1 MPGKERRTAT
11 KAGRLPPAEKNL
23 AGHLKFMEN
32 GRRCQGKRV
41 ERKEGRKGEGR
52 GKLARWLVGSLGG
65 WAWSCLVHVAL
76 RRLSFSL
83 TILERCNTPYLA
95 RSKGGRWARRTTES
109 CRNTESV
116 LRRIH
121 KVYRKILKMYQKTA
135 KNTKIV
141 LKKVLTK
148 ELNRAII
155 PLYRVVV
162 IRYPPRRVVK
172 IM

>member
-41 ERKEGRKGEGR
+41 ERRKRERRKGGR
-52 GKLARWLVGSLGG
+52 ERKGAPVLRCSLAGVGG
-65 WAWSCLVHVAL
+65 AWSCLVYIAL

-95 RSKGGRWARRTTES
+95 RSKGGGWARRTTES
-109 CRNTESV
+109 HRNTESV
-116 LRRIH
+116 LRRIRKMYSGIH
-121 KVYRKILKMYQKTA
+121 KV
-135 KNTKIV
+135 
-141 LKKVLTK
+141 
-148 ELNRAII
+148 
-155 PLYRVVV
+155 
-162 IRYPPRRVVK
+162 
-172 IM
+172 